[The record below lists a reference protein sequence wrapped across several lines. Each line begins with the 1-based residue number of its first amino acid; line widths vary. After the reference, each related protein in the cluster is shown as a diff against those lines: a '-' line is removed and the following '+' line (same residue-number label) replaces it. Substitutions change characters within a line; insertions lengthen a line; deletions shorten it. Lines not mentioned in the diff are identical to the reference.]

1 MDKIR
6 RGSDLRKE
14 KWGSPSIQES
24 KIAAMFSKQ
33 LSIHT
38 VTNCVTFPRRP
49 GSTTIPWCHMLLRSF
64 LLENVCASMPCLLP
78 SWSAMHDEC
87 VTCAKKCAVAM
98 GANVLNWIASEDRL
112 WSRAQTGEDCTELIG
127 WQSENTCELSFHW
140 LVRNSGNTS
149 TCLWYKERGKRCW
162 KSTTTRSA
170 GFNWAKH

>member
-24 KIAAMFSKQ
+24 KIAAMLSKRS
-33 LSIHT
+33 SIHT

-49 GSTTIPWCHMLLRSF
+49 GSTTIPWCHMLLRSI

-78 SWSAMHDEC
+78 SWSEMHDEC

-98 GANVLNWIASEDRL
+98 GANVLKGCLLFVLEVERNFKTRNIMRFYAWFQFIVTAPVARKSAIWPIMIAHTPF
-112 WSRAQTGEDCTELIG
+112 RANE
-127 WQSENTCELSFHW
+127 W
-140 LVRNSGNTS
+140 LYRNCSM
-149 TCLWYKERGKRCW
+149 K
-162 KSTTTRSA
+162 
-170 GFNWAKH
+170 

>member
-24 KIAAMFSKQ
+24 KIAAMFSKRS
-33 LSIHT
+33 SIHT

-49 GSTTIPWCHMLLRSF
+49 GSTTIPWCHMLLRSI

-98 GANVLNWIASEDRL
+98 GANVLKLCWTGWVTKSKWPSQRL
-112 WSRAQTGEDCTELIG
+112 PILKSISSLLHRIPLKHSKKSKILFAI
-127 WQSENTCELSFHW
+127 
-140 LVRNSGNTS
+140 
-149 TCLWYKERGKRCW
+149 CLNLLLYYG
-162 KSTTTRSA
+162 
-170 GFNWAKH
+170 HLYL